1 MPFRSCDRHKALE
14 FTDAKDCFACHG
26 CHRASKGQFLSVLRS
41 QLRSES
47 YFVDRESREL
57 SPGKRYIAKMEN
69 VECWKVV
76 AYSETPIEM
85 PL

>member
-1 MPFRSCDRHKALE
+1 M
-14 FTDAKDCFACHG
+14 
-26 CHRASKGQFLSVLRS
+26 
-41 QLRSES
+41 QLRSVS
-47 YFVDRESREL
+47 SFVDRESREL

-76 AYSETPIEM
+76 AHPETPIEM

>member
-1 MPFRSCDRHKALE
+1 VFRPRDRRETLQ
-14 FTDAKDCFACHG
+14 FTHPKNCFTSHCGHLTG
-26 CHRASKGQFLSVLRS
+26 KGIICGISKM
-41 QLRSES
+41 QLRSVS
-47 YFVDRESREL
+47 SLVDRASREL

-76 AYSETPIEM
+76 DHPETPIEM